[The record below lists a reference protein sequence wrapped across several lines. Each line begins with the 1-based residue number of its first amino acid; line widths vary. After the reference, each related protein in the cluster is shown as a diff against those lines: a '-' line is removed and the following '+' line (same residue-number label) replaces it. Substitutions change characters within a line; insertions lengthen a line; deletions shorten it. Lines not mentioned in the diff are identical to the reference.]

1 MRAILSAHPGRGT
14 RGGGPRGTL
23 AAVCGRYAGS
33 RDAAA
38 LVEVLAD
45 LGVEVGEVTE
55 EARAAAPSWNVAP
68 TSVRPVLAA
77 RDEGLR
83 LAGLSWGLVP
93 SWAKDRR
100 GAARMINARVE
111 SVAERPA
118 YRSLLARRRCLVPA
132 DGWFEWRA
140 GAGGKQPWFV
150 HPGPGA
156 PPLLLLA
163 GLYSWWRDTTVPAD
177 PVTGE
182 PPWFGSYTIL
192 TGPARPDLTW
202 LHDRMPV
209 VVAPDAWRDWL
220 ARDAGTDP
228 RDLLAG
234 LRSDLAAGRHPL
246 AWHAVDRRVGSVAH
260 DGPGLVDPVATP
272 AE

>member
-1 MRAILSAHPGRGT
+1 M
-14 RGGGPRGTL
+14 
-23 AAVCGRYAGS
+23 CGRYAGS

-38 LVEVLAD
+38 LVEVLTD
-45 LGVEVGEVTE
+45 LGVEVGEVTD

-68 TSVRPVLAA
+68 TMVRPVLTA
-77 RDEGLR
+77 REPGVR

-118 YRSLLARRRCLVPA
+118 FRSLLGRRRCLVPA

-150 HPGPGA
+150 HPGRQA

-163 GLYSWWRDTTVPAD
+163 GLYSWWRDTTVGVDPA
-177 PVTGE
+177 TGE

-209 VVAPDAWRDWL
+209 VVAAEAWQDWL
-220 ARDAGTDP
+220 AGGGTGAGADP
-228 RDLLAG
+228 EDLVAA
-234 LRSDLAAGRHPL
+234 LRSDLAAGRHDL
-246 AWHAVDRRVGSVAH
+246 AWHPVDRRVGSVAH
-260 DGPGLVDPVATP
+260 DDAHLVDPVAVR